1 MNSLQFVIEVT
12 LLILVLLDEGTD
24 FLVLDVK
31 QVLKLIE
38 FTFENVQFTF
48 V

>member
-24 FLVLDVK
+24 FLVLDVE